1 MTFPEP
7 YRARPA
13 RRDDLDALVELFE
26 ARDPTDVGCVDQAR
40 DEIVE
45 DWASVRFDFDR
56 DTVIIEAPG
65 GAIAAYG
72 VVLALDP
79 TTQIFAIGKVHP
91 NWRSIRTQIDGQP
104 SAGSVSA
111 SSHMA
116 AQSYP
121 SGKRSRGMRS
131 GRSGSTDI
139 K

>member
-26 ARDPTDVGCVDQAR
+26 ARDLADVGCVDQAR

-91 NWRSIRTQIDGQP
+91 KH
-104 SAGSVSA
+104 AGLGLGAALLRETERRAGGRLPAGVSA
-111 SSHMA
+111 
-116 AQSYP
+116 P
-121 SGKRSRGMRS
+121 FRTGTPETVRS
-131 GRSGSTDI
+131 
-139 K
+139 